1 MEKLVSSGRT
11 LFLLIETGS
20 CSLLLVM
27 PRLEA
32 TWISRSK
39 FENSMHSM
47 RPRSASTTRS
57 RRPGKPLGQIS
68 LLHALSMHSS
78 LSIAFTRLTGKHP
91 STRKRRV
98 PKEDEQFKAYLKYA
112 DSALKP
118 NTPRIFS
125 KELTR
130 LLTLYGI
137 ERPIEELQAVD
148 LVNATKKLKNLAQQ
162 LPGEFGRIWRGKAGL
177 EEFFP
182 SACAVLK
189 FVYEVRCNLFHGTKT
204 TVQLLDSAQQRRL
217 LIYTATLIAGNSLL
231 FRVAEKANVGWQN
244 VRADFTL
251 PAGEA

>member
-1 MEKLVSSGRT
+1 MDLKIEIRKLYA
-11 LFLLIETGS
+11 LH
-20 CSLLLVM
+20 
-27 PRLEA
+27 EA
-32 TWISRSK
+32 TIRFDHAIKEAGQTAWTDFTPSRFIYAFFTFNSIYSFDWETSFNQKEATKWIPD
-39 FENSMHSM
+39 E
-47 RPRSASTTRS
+47 A
-57 RRPGKPLGQIS
+57 G
-68 LLHALSMHSS
+68 
-78 LSIAFTRLTGKHP
+78 
-91 STRKRRV
+91 RV

-162 LPGEFGRIWRGKAGL
+162 LPGEFRRIWRGKAGV